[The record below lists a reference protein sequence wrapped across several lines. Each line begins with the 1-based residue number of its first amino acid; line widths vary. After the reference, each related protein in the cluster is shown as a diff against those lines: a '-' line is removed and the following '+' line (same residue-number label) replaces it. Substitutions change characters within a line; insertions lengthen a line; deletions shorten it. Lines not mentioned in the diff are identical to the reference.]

1 MPLQT
6 YLGVDLASS
15 SEARPNRHALA
26 NLGHPC

>member
-15 SEARPNRHALA
+15 EARRNRVALA